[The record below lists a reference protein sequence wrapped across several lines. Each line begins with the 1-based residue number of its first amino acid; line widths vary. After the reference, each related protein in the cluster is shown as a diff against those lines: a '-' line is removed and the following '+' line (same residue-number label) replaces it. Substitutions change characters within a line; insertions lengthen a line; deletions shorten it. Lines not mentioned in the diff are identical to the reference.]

1 MSLGM
6 RICISSL
13 IFSLL
18 QLIKI
23 LLLMFNHSVVSNSL
37 WPHGLQHARLP
48 CPSPTPGSCP
58 NSCPWSQ
65 WCHPTISPSV
75 APSTPAFSLSQDQ
88 GLIKWVRSSHKVAKV
103 LELQLQHQFFQWIF
117 SINFLV
123 LCLHYGPV
131 FLVVMYRCESWTIA
145 KADGRSID
153 AFKLW
158 CWRGLLR
165 VLGLQGDQTSQS

>member
-48 CPSPTPGSCP
+48 CPSPTPGSCT

-123 LCLHYGPV
+123 LCLHSFPAS
-131 FLVVMYRCESWTIA
+131 ES
-145 KADGRSID
+145 
-153 AFKLW
+153 F
-158 CWRGLLR
+158 
-165 VLGLQGDQTSQS
+165 QTSQLFTSDGQSIGVSTSASVLPMNIQDWFPLGLTSLITL